1 MPAADEQERTREL
14 QRLVEDRERA
24 HRVDHERAARL
35 QLIADIG
42 QRTTA
47 ILSPA
52 ELLQSAIYVIRESFQ
67 YFMVSIFLVEGSDLL
82 CAATTLPELQKG
94 VGKLRLGIG
103 REGIIGWVAGSGVPL
118 NVPDVRKDRRY
129 RYEMDA
135 ELRTRSEL
143 AVPIMLKG
151 LVSGVLDAQSEKEDS
166 FTELDV
172 FTLQTVAGQLAVA
185 LENARLYDA
194 LQEELAVRRRTE
206 KLLRVLNDVGLAMQK
221 APFPDAVLVTVG
233 VELEKAGL
241 LCALHLREEAG
252 GRLIRAYASPRLAV
266 EGIHGVAVD
275 TKDEAVFLAAQDA
288 RASFS
293 DGTIT
298 APLLFEDGLLG
309 FLTVQSAELSGE
321 DVPAIQVFANEIAAA
336 WKKTHLVRE
345 LQQSVKDLGSTQEQL
360 LQAQK
365 MEAVGRLAGGVA
377 HDFNNQLTAIMG
389 YADMLAASFDPS
401 DPRGAEVA
409 EILRASGRASD
420 LTRQLLA
427 FSRRQVLRLRIVDL
441 NGLIAE
447 MRDMLRRLIGEDVK
461 LETRLSPVPQRVRAD
476 PSQMEQVIMNL
487 AVNARDAMPEGGT
500 LEILTERVTL
510 EVVDTEGAPG
520 VSPGDYCV
528 MRVTDT
534 GTGMGPEVLS
544 RLFEPFFTT
553 KEKGKGTGLG
563 LSTAY
568 GIVQQSGGHI
578 TCRSAPGQGS
588 VFVIHLPATDE
599 LPAETAQVP
608 SAAPTAAAGETIIVV
623 EDDPSIRDIVRRT
636 LSRAG
641 YNVVTADT
649 GTEGMELLAR
659 HPGVPLVITDLVL
672 PGSVRG
678 IDIARHVLSDA
689 RPTRLLCMS
698 GYSEQLVSGAEGLL
712 PDGAFLAKP
721 FTPAELVARVKEIL
735 SSR

>member
-1 MPAADEQERTREL
+1 MRRAADARERERTREL
-14 QRLVEDRERA
+14 QRLVEDGERA
-24 HRVDHERAARL
+24 HQADRERAARL

-47 ILSPA
+47 ILSPSD
-52 ELLQSAIYVIRESFQ
+52 LLHSAIHVIRESFQ
-67 YFMVSIFLVEGSDLL
+67 YFMVSIFVVDGSDLL
-82 CAATTLPELQKG
+82 CSATTLPELEKC
-94 VGKLRLGIG
+94 VGTLRLGIG
-103 REGIIGWVAGSGVPL
+103 REGIIGWVAAHGAPL
-118 NVPDVRKDRRY
+118 SVPDVRKDTRY
-129 RYEMDA
+129 HYELEA

-143 AVPIMLKG
+143 TVPIMLKG
-151 LVSGVLDAQSEKEDS
+151 VVSGVLDVQSEKEDS
-166 FTELDV
+166 FTDLDV

-194 LQEELAVRRRTE
+194 LQKELTVRRRTE

-233 VELEKAGL
+233 MELEKAGL
-241 LCALHLREEAG
+241 LCALHLKGTSG
-252 GRLIRAYASPRLAV
+252 GPLIRAYASPHLDA
-266 EGIHGVAVD
+266 EGVHGLETA
-275 TKDEAVFLAAQDA
+275 AAGVFPASA

-293 DGTIT
+293 AGTIT

-309 FLTVQSAELSGE
+309 YLTVQSIELSAE

-345 LQQSVKDLGSTQEQL
+345 LQQSVKDLGSAQEQL
-360 LQAQK
+360 LQSQK

-389 YADMLAASFDPS
+389 YADMLAASFDPR

-441 NGLIAE
+441 NGLVTE
-447 MRDMLRRLIGEDVK
+447 MRGMLQRLIGEDVT
-461 LETRLSPVPQRVRAD
+461 LETRLSAVPLRVRAD
-476 PSQMEQVIMNL
+476 PAQMEQVIMNL

-500 LEILTERVTL
+500 LEILTERVMVNVASA
-510 EVVDTEGAPG
+510 ENAPG
-520 VSPGDYCV
+520 VPPGDYCV
-528 MRVTDT
+528 MQVTDT

-578 TCRSAPGQGS
+578 NCRSLPGQGS

-599 LPAETAQVP
+599 LPAEAARAPHAVP
-608 SAAPTAAAGETIIVV
+608 MAAAGETIIVV

-636 LSRAG
+636 LSREG
-641 YNVVTADT
+641 YNVVMADT

-678 IDIARHVLSDA
+678 IDIARHVLSEA

-698 GYSEQLVSGAEGLL
+698 GYSEQLISGAEGLL
-712 PDGAFLAKP
+712 PDGAFLPKP